1 MSLLLNLRGKMK
13 DNELTSRELRR
24 RRRIKSQIIAYSVL
38 AILIVVVL
46 AGIYF
51 SAEGLIKSVKK
62 YNEKVNDALE
72 AAESNVADELD
83 NTDDMND
90 SDSSSY
96 TYDLSDNEAL
106 NELVTSLVQEMTLE
120 EKVAGLFIVSP
131 ESITGVSKA
140 IQAGD
145 GTKKALEEN
154 PVGGFIYDKKNYQ
167 SEEQFVD
174 MLSKTKTYAKFP
186 MFLAVSQECGA
197 DVGFGVEA
205 TPAAS
210 ELTDTA
216 SVENAYAAIAQ
227 KLVSEGINMNLAPI
241 SAVVSEDSGSEF
253 VGRTFGSDAM
263 EAAPLV
269 NSAVRA
275 MQNVELNAVL
285 NKFPGVNVQN
295 KTLEELNNS
304 DFAIYQSA
312 ISGGVDCI
320 MVSSEKVSGIT
331 GDETP
336 GILSSILITDVL
348 RQQLGFNG
356 VVITD
361 KLNAPEITAGFDSA
375 QVAVAAIK
383 AGADMLL
390 EPADYKQ
397 AYDAVLQA
405 VSDGSIQESQID
417 ESIYRIYRV
426 KYKNALNE

>member
-1 MSLLLNLRGKMK
+1 MK
-13 DNELTSRELRR
+13 DNELTSRELRHK
-24 RRRIKSQIIAYSVL
+24 RRIRSQIIAYSVL
-38 AILIVVVL
+38 AVLIFGVL
-46 AGIYF
+46 SAVYF
-51 SAEGLIKSVKK
+51 GSQGLVKSLKK
-62 YNEKVNDALE
+62 YNQKVNDALD
-72 AAESNVADELD
+72 AAESNVADELGESE
-83 NTDDMND
+83 D
-90 SDSSSY
+90 SDNSSNSGY

-106 NELVTSLVQEMTLE
+106 NELVASLVQEMTLE

-131 ESITGVSKA
+131 ESITGVSTA
-140 IQAGD
+140 VQAGD

-154 PVGGFIYDKKNYQ
+154 PVGGLIYDKKNYQ
-167 SEEQFVD
+167 SDEQFAD
-174 MLSKTKTYAKFP
+174 MLTKTKTYAKFP

-197 DVGFGVEA
+197 DAGFGVEA
-205 TPAAS
+205 TPSAM

-216 SVENAYAAIAQ
+216 SVESAYTAIAQ
-227 KLVSEGINMNLAPI
+227 KLVSEGINMNLAPV
-241 SAVVSEDSGSEF
+241 SVVVSDDSGSAF
-253 VGRTFGSDAM
+253 VGRSFGSDAM
-263 EAAPLV
+263 TAAPLV

-285 NKFPGVNVQN
+285 NKFPGANVQN
-295 KTLEELNNS
+295 KSLEELNNS
-304 DFAIYQSA
+304 DFAIYQTA

-336 GILSSILITDVL
+336 GTLSSVLISDVL
-348 RQQLGFNG
+348 RNQLGFTG

-361 KLNAPEITAGFDSA
+361 KLNSAEITERYDSA
-375 QVAVAAIK
+375 QAAVAAIQ
-383 AGADMLL
+383 AGADMIL

-397 AYDAVLQA
+397 AYEAVLQA